1 MSRCAGNNYWVFDA
15 ERPIRGPE
23 SIRGLGLSVSHLQ
36 AALRWGQDSNY
47 NTYLFQSGSYWK
59 LSPSEG
65 RVESVYPHSMQDWSG
80 IPHDVDAAF
89 KDIYG
94 NSTLNTL
101 EVHTNPNLLP

>member
-1 MSRCAGNNYWVFDA
+1 MSWRAGENYWVFDA

-59 LSPSEG
+59 LSPSES
-65 RVESVYPHSMQDWSG
+65 RVDSVYPHSMQDWSG
-80 IPHDVDAAF
+80 IPDNVDAAF

-94 NSTLNTL
+94 KNPFSNTSY
-101 EVHTNPNLLP
+101 